1 MRGPDDILIIKQ
13 GPPPTERL
21 HNAHQRDGCEERS
34 TQGHYSTVRLLHR
47 CSTFS
52 KSKTNTHLSRD
63 AHINK
68 EKCTPSRYFYKMKY
82 KATITDIRKI
92 WHMPLQPPLL
102 KTFTGA
108 TFGHFKQHW
117 AFVLSYKISSQKT
130 SEQLRFVNCAT
141 LLCYTLQFAT
151 TLSLFVMFH
160 TSVRHSSAP
169 GTEPCGFWT
178 Q

>member
-13 GPPPTERL
+13 GPPPTEQL

-34 TQGHYSTVRLLHR
+34 TQGHYSTAQLLHR
-47 CSTFS
+47 CSTFP
-52 KSKTNTHLSRD
+52 KSKTNTHLY
-63 AHINK
+63 
-68 EKCTPSRYFYKMKY
+68 KCTYTKKNVTQATAVLLSQNKIQRHKY
-82 KATITDIRKI
+82 RHKKYLTYT
-92 WHMPLQPPLL
+92 PPLL

-108 TFGHFKQHW
+108 TLGHFKQHW

-141 LLCYTLQFAT
+141 LLCYALQFAT
-151 TLSLFVMFH
+151 TLSLFAMFH

-169 GTEPCGFWT
+169 RTEPCGFWT